1 MNNRTRGAT
10 LSLIVVLT
18 LVVIAVGAC
27 FYFMVKILGGGRELQ
42 HATDSGSLNVAKKAL
57 RSPVVRVFGA
67 GPYDISGTSLATAQ
81 TNFSQLGDT
90 SPTAGGQI
98 DLLVYNRLVAHT
110 MLVAIN
116 AAMDNYGNGPPNAL
130 GVQNA
135 RNLIDCL
142 SNKTTGIGQALARKF
157 KEDSEMD
164 THFASLAGL
173 AKMKML
179 NPGGTDANHISN
191 LKDISYMARN
201 MGSNVSIDPSV
212 LPTAFTTVVAPNFL
226 TNNTINKLGKTFV
239 RGYSQIS
246 VPLPSGGFLTEPN
259 VWPLMGVPMRPREQ
273 PHLVNQTDFENLKP
287 SPLPGDATG
296 STRIP
301 PNAFAASGSSAELKS
316 SGITR
321 ALASSITGTIAIE
334 GEYKTGVP
342 CGVIIVANGPG
353 TTPGG
358 GVPGTVT
365 VDPSAFGLSGNA
377 YGGGMNDVF
386 SNQLMS
392 PPNGVTMASNGAF
405 STNPGNISAIQDFKA
420 NNPGVQVP
428 AALVDGLDGPG
439 TTTAEKQPFADGLNP
454 GMGTV
459 LCTNRNSLS
468 SQPGNEPTCVN
479 NLPQMM
485 NSYGMSSGT
494 NGGGLNGLMAIES
507 YKAQVINPRPGG
519 GPANVLINA
528 CTGMKSFNLVGL
540 GPAEKDRID
549 FGVPGNINNI
559 LGSFTSLPGSPASYA
574 GLAGKAQTVR
584 DQLVLRMRQ
593 MVPGADDATINGVL
607 NQPLPMGAIK
617 FIWVDNSNPT
627 NPQFRYT
634 DSAPSYFNSAQVL
647 SDGTPMTVQTP
658 VIDPNRA
665 YVNMLEEQGYP
676 SPWDC
681 FSDPAGRTH
690 NTLQWYPSSGFNCL
704 MGILRFRNCAEDFTA
719 SWDCP
724 C

>member
-10 LSLIVVLT
+10 LGLIVGLT
-18 LVVIAVGAC
+18 LVIIAVGAC
-27 FYFMVKILGGGRELQ
+27 FFYLVKILGGGRELQ

-57 RSPVVRVFGA
+57 RSPVVRVFGV
-67 GPYDISGTSLATAQ
+67 GPYDVSGTTLSTAQ
-81 TNFSQLGDT
+81 VNFSQLGDT

-98 DLLVYNRLVAHT
+98 DLLVYNRLVSHT

-116 AAMDNYGNGPPNAL
+116 AAMDNYGNGAPSATGL
-130 GVQNA
+130 ANA

-157 KEDSEMD
+157 KEDAEMD

-179 NPGGTDANHISN
+179 NPGGSDATQISS

-201 MGSNVSIDPSV
+201 MGSNVAIDPNV
-212 LPTAFTTVVAPNFL
+212 IPPAFSTVVAPNFL
-226 TNNTINKLGKTFV
+226 TNNTVSKLGKTFV
-239 RGYSQIS
+239 RGYSMINI
-246 VPLPSGGFLTEPN
+246 PLPGGGSLTDPN
-259 VWPLMGVPMRPREQ
+259 VWPLMGVPMRPREM
-273 PHLVNQTDFENLKP
+273 PHLVNQGDFDSLKT
-287 SPLPGDATG
+287 SPLPGDTAG

-301 PNAFAASGSSAELKS
+301 PNAFASAGSSAEFKS
-316 SGITR
+316 AGFTR
-321 ALASSITGTIAIE
+321 AHACSITGSISIE
-334 GEYKTGVP
+334 GEFKTGLP

-353 TTPGG
+353 TTPS

-365 VDPSAFGLSGNA
+365 VDPSAFGLSGNS

-386 SNQLMS
+386 SNQLMA

-405 STNPGNISAIQDFKA
+405 STNPGAITAIQDFKT

-439 TTTAEKQPFADGLNP
+439 TTTAEKQPFADGLDP
-454 GMGTV
+454 GMSTV
-459 LCTNRNSLS
+459 LCTNHNSLA
-468 SQPGNEPTCVN
+468 SQSPNQPTCVN
-479 NLPQMM
+479 NLAQMM

-494 NGGGLNGLMAIES
+494 NGSGLNGLMALES

-528 CTGMKSFNLVGL
+528 CTGMKGFNLTGL
-540 GPAEKDRID
+540 SEADKNRID
-549 FGVPGNINNI
+549 FGTPGTINNI
-559 LGSFTSLPGSPASYA
+559 IGSFTGLPGGAPYGA
-574 GLAGKAQTVR
+574 LAAKAQLIK
-584 DQLVLRMRQ
+584 DQLMIRMHQ
-593 MVPGADDATINGVL
+593 MAPGVSDATINGIL

-617 FIWVDNSNPT
+617 FIWVDNSDPA

-634 DSAPSYFNSAQVL
+634 DSAPSYFNANQVL
-647 SDGTPMTVQTP
+647 SDGTPINVQTP
-658 VIDPNRA
+658 DIDPNRT
-665 YVNMLEEQGYP
+665 YVNMIEEQGYP

-681 FSDPAGRTH
+681 FSDPSGKTH
-690 NTLQWYPSSGFNCL
+690 SNLMWNPSSGFNCL
-704 MGILRFRNCAEDFTA
+704 MGILRFKNCAEDFTA